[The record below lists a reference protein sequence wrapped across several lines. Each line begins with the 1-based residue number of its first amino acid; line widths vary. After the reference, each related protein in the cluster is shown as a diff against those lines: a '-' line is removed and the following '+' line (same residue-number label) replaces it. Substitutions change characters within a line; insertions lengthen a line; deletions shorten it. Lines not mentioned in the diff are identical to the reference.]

1 MVMVDPTQIHQILMN
16 LCTNAAHAMQERGG
30 CLSIELNTIEL
41 NSGIVSEKNS
51 LESGNYVQ
59 LCVSDTGHGM
69 PSKVIDRIFD
79 PYFTTKERGE
89 GTGMGLSVVHGIV
102 ESYNGAISVQSE
114 PGKGSTFKIL
124 LPVVERCAEPERVK
138 VFDIPKGTEHI
149 LFVDD
154 EQVLVEISRTQ
165 LEGIGYNVSTMTS
178 SLEALELFK
187 TNPGRFDL
195 VITDMTMPKMTG
207 DELAWEIKR
216 IAPDMP
222 ILLCTD

>member
-51 LESGNYVQ
+51 LESGTYVQ

-102 ESYNGAISVQSE
+102 ESYNGAYRFKASQEKDRPSRFYFRLL
-114 PGKGSTFKIL
+114 KGVL
-124 LPVVERCAEPERVK
+124 NR
-138 VFDIPKGTEHI
+138 KG
-149 LFVDD
+149 
-154 EQVLVEISRTQ
+154 
-165 LEGIGYNVSTMTS
+165 
-178 SLEALELFK
+178 
-187 TNPGRFDL
+187 
-195 VITDMTMPKMTG
+195 
-207 DELAWEIKR
+207 
-216 IAPDMP
+216 
-222 ILLCTD
+222 